1 MNIVVVLFLVI
12 VRIDSYIYFTHNLHL
27 YYFSSLSSDYGGW
40 PEVHEL
46 PIDHLTGEHRRL
58 IAEKC
63 SENEDPVL
71 PNLPTS
77 MSLLSTADAAG
88 DKKGNSITPP
98 PCHDMAVA
106 ENQSNIVVGAAH
118 ISKGGKKMQG
128 GVTPS
133 PMPPSSKK
141 TEDEKPKVMSK
152 SAIEAHRKW
161 QAEAE
166 RLGGPNAR
174 VVVSKPEAKKLIFDK
189 LHNEFTPMN
198 IDGV

>member
-1 MNIVVVLFLVI
+1 MNCRIISHCHSDRFHQVI
-12 VRIDSYIYFTHNLHL
+12 HHTLSI
-27 YYFSSLSSDYGGW
+27 SSDYGGW

-46 PIDHLTGEHRRL
+46 PIDLLTEENRRL

-63 SENEDPVL
+63 SEHDDPTL
-71 PNLPTS
+71 PILPTS
-77 MSLLSTADAAG
+77 MSLLSTIDTAG
-88 DKKGNSITPP
+88 NKMGLSITPP
-98 PCHDMAVA
+98 PSHENAVA
-106 ENQSNIVVGAAH
+106 EGKSNVVIGAVH
-118 ISKGGKKMQG
+118 CKSKKTKG

-141 TEDEKPKVMSK
+141 PEGDKPKVMSK

-161 QAEAE
+161 QTEAE

-189 LHNEFTPMN
+189 LYNEFVPMN

>member
-1 MNIVVVLFLVI
+1 
-12 VRIDSYIYFTHNLHL
+12 
-27 YYFSSLSSDYGGW
+27 
-40 PEVHEL
+40 
-46 PIDHLTGEHRRL
+46 
-58 IAEKC
+58 
-63 SENEDPVL
+63 
-71 PNLPTS
+71 
-77 MSLLSTADAAG
+77 MSLLSTAGAAG
-88 DKKGNSITPP
+88 NKKGHSITPP

-106 ENQSNIVVGAAH
+106 ENQSNIVVGAVH
-118 ISKGGKKMQG
+118 TSKVGKKMQG
-128 GVTPS
+128 SVTPS

-174 VVVSKPEAKKLIFDK
+174 VVVSKPEAKKLIFGK

>member
-1 MNIVVVLFLVI
+1 MKY
-12 VRIDSYIYFTHNLHL
+12 RILSHCHSN
-27 YYFSSLSSDYGGW
+27 SSHQIFHHTLSISSDYGGW
-40 PEVHEL
+40 PEAHEL
-46 PIDHLTGEHRRL
+46 PIDHLTEENRRL

-63 SENEDPVL
+63 SENDDPTL
-71 PNLPTS
+71 PILPTS
-77 MSLLSTADAAG
+77 ISLLSTVGAAENKNG
-88 DKKGNSITPP
+88 ASITPP
-98 PCHDMAVA
+98 PSHENAVA
-106 ENQSNIVVGAAH
+106 EAQSNVVIGAVH
-118 ISKGGKKMQG
+118 CKSGNKTKG

-141 TEDEKPKVMSK
+141 PEDDKPKVMSK

-189 LHNEFTPMN
+189 LHNKFAPMN

>member
-1 MNIVVVLFLVI
+1 MSHSFESQFESILTIVHVNK
-12 VRIDSYIYFTHNLHL
+12 H
-27 YYFSSLSSDYGGW
+27 SLSSDYGGW
-40 PEVHEL
+40 PDVNEL
-46 PIDHLTGEHRRL
+46 PVDHLTEEARRL

-63 SENEDPVL
+63 SDHDNPIL
-71 PNLPTS
+71 PTLPTS
-77 MSLLSTADAAG
+77 MSLLSTASAAG
-88 DKKGNSITPP
+88 NTNGNSITPP
-98 PCHDMAVA
+98 HSHEMAIT
-106 ENQSNIVVGAAH
+106 EGQSNVVVGAVDC
-118 ISKGGKKMQG
+118 KGGKKTNG

-141 TEDEKPKVMSK
+141 SEDEKPKVMSK

-189 LHNEFTPMN
+189 LHNEFAPMN

>member
-1 MNIVVVLFLVI
+1 MNIVVLFLVI
-12 VRIDSYIYFTHNLHL
+12 VIRIDSYKFISHAHNLHL

-106 ENQSNIVVGAAH
+106 E
-118 ISKGGKKMQG
+118 
-128 GVTPS
+128 
-133 PMPPSSKK
+133 
-141 TEDEKPKVMSK
+141 
-152 SAIEAHRKW
+152 AHRKW